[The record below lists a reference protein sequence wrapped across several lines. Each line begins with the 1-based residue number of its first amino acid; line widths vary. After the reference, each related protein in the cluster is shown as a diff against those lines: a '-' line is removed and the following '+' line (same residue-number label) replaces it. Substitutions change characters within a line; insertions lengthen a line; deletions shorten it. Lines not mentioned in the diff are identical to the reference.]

1 MGIANV
7 TGPSVGSAGRW
18 VWLGLGLLCVACT
31 GRVDDSYLQYARM
44 PFDPSAFE
52 TLGVGDHFSIDVYRE
67 DEMSREYVVSREGVI
82 DFPLIGEVTV
92 EGRTCASLAD
102 DIGMRLADGFLR
114 NPTVT
119 CQVVEFVSLNFVVS
133 GEVKQPG
140 RFVWTEGLT
149 VVDAVA
155 LAQGTNEQ
163 ASDRAIV
170 TREIEGDVV
179 DITLPLKAIQNG
191 RSPNFLLHPNDIVMV
206 PPYRFLP

>member
-1 MGIANV
+1 MIAV
-7 TGPSVGSAGRW
+7 IRWLAVLAALFATGCS
-18 VWLGLGLLCVACT
+18 

-44 PFDPSAFE
+44 PFDATVFE
-52 TLGVGDHFSIDVYRE
+52 TLGIGDRFTIDVYRE
-67 DEMSREYVVSREGVI
+67 DDMSREYVVSREGEI
-82 DFPLIGEVTV
+82 DFPLIGHVDVT
-92 EGRTCASLAD
+92 GRTCASIANE
-102 DIGMRLADGFLR
+102 IGERLADGYIR

-140 RFVWTEGLT
+140 RFTWTEGLT

-170 TREIEGDVV
+170 TREIDEELV
-179 DITLPLKAIQNG
+179 DITVPLKAIQNG